1 MAKLPL
7 KSLPMIKIKIILF
20 FIFIFGL
27 TLRLWKVDSIPP
39 GLNRDEASI
48 GYTAYSLIKTGK
60 DEYGINWPLSFKTF
74 GDWKLPLYIY
84 LTIPSIK
91 LFGLSEIAIRLLTV
105 IFSSLTIINIYLLAK
120 ILFHSRSTA
129 LLSSLFFAISPWS
142 LHLSRNESEA
152 HSSIFFT
159 TLGLLF
165 FLRSKGKLFNILL
178 GTIFL
183 AIPMYIYHGNHIF
196 SPLLYFGLLL
206 TSARN
211 NISKKNIFFSI
222 TLFLTLALFIY
233 SKTLFSADVT
243 KLSGLLATIDPALIH
258 QNINLNRIEHQDY
271 QSFTAALFHNKFA
284 YSLLTITQNYILGFS
299 PEFLFITGGTNLQ
312 HNIPDFGNLYLWEA
326 PFIILGLYFIFANK
340 NISRGLIL
348 WWLLISPIA
357 ASLTKDAPHTNR
369 MAPILPLPYFL
380 ISYAVIKILNI
391 IKNIKV
397 QTSVILSKSLILL
410 LFVLNF
416 MLWTDRYFIH
426 FPIKR
431 EFAWG
436 GGYRELVA
444 KVTLLQDRYSEIVM
458 DRPDYSPYIYFLF
471 YQQVDPELFQNRVI
485 RYPVDSEGFH
495 HVKSFNNLTF
505 KKLDWSKALID
516 SDKLIIS
523 WAESTPPHATN
534 SSYLIDDLIFN
545 RMIKEFGGT
554 FDLKIGDQVINR
566 LIKEIKLKNGQPQF
580 YLIEVKRI
588 LT

>member
-60 DEYGINWPLSFKTF
+60 DEYGIDWPFSFKTF

-91 LFGLSEIAIRLLTV
+91 LFGLSEIAIRLPTV

-165 FLRSKGKLFNILL
+165 FFRSKGKLLKILL

-183 AIPMYIYHGNHIF
+183 VIPLYMYHGNHIYT
-196 SPLLYFGLLL
+196 PLLYIGLLIV
-206 TSARN
+206 SWKEN
-211 NISKKNIFFSI
+211 
-222 TLFLTLALFIY
+222 LTLKNAFLSILLFVAFTLFIY
-233 SKTLFSADVT
+233 SKTLLSADVT
-243 KLSGLLATIDPALIH
+243 KISGLFAANDPALVH
-258 QNINLNRIEHQDY
+258 ENINLNRLEHTNIL
-271 QSFTAALFHNKFA
+271 SFTTALFHNRFIFTGL
-284 YSLLTITQNYILGFS
+284 SVIQNYILGFS

-369 MAPILPLPYFL
+369 MAPFLPLPYFL
-380 ISYAVIKILNI
+380 ISYAVIETVKI

-397 QTSVILSKSLILL
+397 QTLIILSKSLILL
-410 LFVLNF
+410 LLVLNF